1 VAPARDRDPDRD
13 RDSGTEPEPETDY
26 RFSLA
31 NERTFLSWI
40 RTSLGLLAG
49 GVAVARFAPD
59 ASDGRAASSVLAG
72 LCVMLGGFLAVGAFI
87 HQRRVHS
94 AMVAGEPLPGSVLVP
109 MVTAGVAAAAL
120 LCALLIAFA

>member
-1 VAPARDRDPDRD
+1 MAVDARDRDDGSAGSRN
-13 RDSGTEPEPETDY
+13 EPKTDY

-59 ASDGRAASSVLAG
+59 ASDGRGASAVLAG
-72 LCVMLGGFLAVGAFI
+72 LCVVLGGGLAVGAFL

-94 AMVAGEPLPGSVLVP
+94 AMVAGRPLPGSVLVP
-109 MVTAGVAAAAL
+109 PATGGVARAATPCGPA
-120 LCALLIAFA
+120 

>member
-1 VAPARDRDPDRD
+1 MDASDRAAGSSP
-13 RDSGTEPEPETDY
+13 GNEPGTDY

-40 RTSLGLLAG
+40 RTSIALLAG

-59 ASDGRAASSVLAG
+59 ASDGRVASAVLAG
-72 LCVMLGGFLAVGAFI
+72 LCIVLGGLLAGGAFL

-94 AMVAGEPLPGSVLVP
+94 AMVAGRPLPGSVLVP
-109 MVTAGVAAAAL
+109 LVTIGVTAAAL
-120 LCALLIAFA
+120 LCALLIAFS

>member
-1 VAPARDRDPDRD
+1 MDARDGDAG
-13 RDSGTEPEPETDY
+13 SGPRNEPETDY

-59 ASDGRAASSVLAG
+59 ASDGRVASSVLAG
-72 LCVMLGGFLAVGAFI
+72 LCVVLGGWLAVGAFL
-87 HQRRVHS
+87 HQRRVHN
-94 AMVAGEPLPGSVLVP
+94 AMVAGRPLPGSVLVP
-109 MVTAGVAAAAL
+109 LVAGGVTAAAL
-120 LCALLIAFA
+120 LCALLIAFG